1 MTHDDDE
8 QYERLSEQWQC
19 SITHYKATFGC
30 YFKRGYWMIRQFH
43 TGFIQADR
51 QRNPFRL
58 HERLRPGKATRFPSE
73 TICGF

>member
-1 MTHDDDE
+1 
-8 QYERLSEQWQC
+8 
-19 SITHYKATFGC
+19 
-30 YFKRGYWMIRQFH
+30 MIRQFH

-58 HERLRPGKATRFPSE
+58 HERLRPEKATRFSSE